1 MSELPDIIPVF
12 PLPNVVLFPRVQ
24 LPLHVFEPRYR
35 AMVRDTLQADPPL
48 VGMAL
53 LRSDKRETGHERGQ
67 VYPGNPP
74 IFPVGCAGKLV
85 KSVPLADGRFNILLE
100 GLCAYRVQE
109 EFDDRSY
116 RRARVEWL
124 PAGGESLS
132 TARRDTLGRLLRTYL
147 QKEDAVRKLMADP
160 DMTDELFVNFFA
172 FHLDLPPLEKQT
184 LLDADGLDARA
195 DALEDILE
203 FKLSE
208 SQWPGGGGGGNDRVH

>member
-24 LPLHVFEPRYR
+24 LPLHIFEPRYR

-53 LRSDKRETGHERGQ
+53 LRIDRREAGSDRGQ

-85 KSVPLADGRFNILLE
+85 KNVPLADGRFNILLE
-100 GLCAYRVQE
+100 GVCAYRVRE
-109 EFDDRSY
+109 EFHDTGY

-124 PAGGESLS
+124 PADGETLS
-132 TARRDTLGRLLRTYL
+132 VARRETLGRLLQTYL

-160 DMTDELFVNFFA
+160 DMTDEVFVNFFA

-208 SQWPGGGGGGNDRVH
+208 SKWPSGGSGGNDRVH